1 MTREEFMKLHLNAL
15 YGTAVQYKF
24 KSDRFR
30 YADTDSIRKEKK
42 KMKVVEQYTVPIED
56 IPDFL
61 NEHIDETLTIRE
73 CNIDTGIMKVDIKQE
88 YTEPEYHMGILL
100 TIANCPN
107 ASEDEKKAAN
117 YGINAIKTLIDMG
130 VLKDD

>member
-1 MTREEFMKLHLNAL
+1 MTREEFMKMHLNAL

-42 KMKVVEQYTVPIED
+42 TMKVVEQYTVPIED

-73 CNIDTGIMKVDIKQE
+73 CNIDKGIMKVDINKE
-88 YTEPEYHMGILL
+88 YTEAEYQMGVLFNLGNSAEAPVEVKSAVDYAI
-100 TIANCPN
+100 
-107 ASEDEKKAAN
+107 
-117 YGINAIKTLIDMG
+117 GAIKTLIDMG